1 MNKSELVARLTERL
15 GGDRT
20 IATAAVNGV
29 LEEIESSVARGERVS
44 LIGFG
49 TFDRRERAAR
59 TGRNPQT
66 GAAIQLAA
74 SVAPVFRPGAGF
86 RSLLTPNGGPAAVRR
101 RSRRR
106 SPRRTPRRRRSPAK
120 KAAAAAA
127 AAAKNAGQ
135 GRTRQG
141 QQEGAE
147 EGDRQGREEGGEE
160 GPLNRRAQACPEPTR
175 GVVVLLEHVGGRAD
189 DQRVGDARPRP
200 AACPC
205 SPAGTARAA
214 WPPGGPASCRCS

>member
-1 MNKSELVARLTERL
+1 VNKSELVSRLAARL

-66 GAAIQLAA
+66 GAAIQLSA

-86 RSLLTPNGGPAAVRR
+86 RSLLTQNGSPTAVPVAKPVAAKDAAPKKK
-101 RSRRR
+101 SG
-106 SPRRTPRRRRSPAK
+106 K

-127 AAAKNAGQ
+127 GAKNAVKADTGKGSKKAPKKATAKDTKKSGKK
-135 GRTRQG
+135 GR
-141 QQEGAE
+141 
-147 EGDRQGREEGGEE
+147 
-160 GPLNRRAQACPEPTR
+160 
-175 GVVVLLEHVGGRAD
+175 
-189 DQRVGDARPRP
+189 
-200 AACPC
+200 
-205 SPAGTARAA
+205 
-214 WPPGGPASCRCS
+214 